1 MITQTC
7 YHAVD
12 ETDDYLE
19 EEAEAEGVTEMS
31 VGQMLGRHGT
41 SEGGGEE
48 EDGYGYDEE
57 DY

>member
-1 MITQTC
+1 M
-7 YHAVD
+7 D

-19 EEAEAEGVTEMS
+19 EEAEAEGATEEMS

-41 SEGGGEE
+41 SEGGEE